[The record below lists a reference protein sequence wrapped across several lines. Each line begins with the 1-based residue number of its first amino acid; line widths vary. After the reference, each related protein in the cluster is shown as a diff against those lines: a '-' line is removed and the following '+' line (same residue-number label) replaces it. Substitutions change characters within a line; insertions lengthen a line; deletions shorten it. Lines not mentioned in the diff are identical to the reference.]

1 MLDETGLV
9 IGIPLFGR
17 RSLSLQ
23 GKDNKQI
30 MLSIFKLRFSPFAT
44 YSLAR
49 LFGFG
54 LPLDSLSSLL
64 NTVFRFAILYI
75 LSLKYTCFV
84 TFYCCQFYLCVPVNT
99 FHSFFFFFF
108 SKFVRKGQS
117 I

>member
-23 GKDNKQI
+23 AKDNKQI

-49 LFGFG
+49 LFGVWLATRLAEQFVEYCF
-54 LPLDSLSSLL
+54 PFRDSLYPFFKIYVL
-64 NTVFRFAILYI
+64 RYI
-75 LSLKYTCFV
+75 LLLPVLFVCTCKYI
-84 TFYCCQFYLCVPVNT
+84 
-99 FHSFFFFFF
+99 S
-108 SKFVRKGQS
+108 
-117 I
+117 